1 MECLLKMHQTNYKL
15 IIKQL
20 NLLSAGTV
28 NQAELI
34 GKIEFWNLDGWM
46 RVLHKWFEAKNL
58 KIIQILKEISKIKKL
73 Q

>member
-1 MECLLKMHQTNYKL
+1 MHQTNYKL

-46 RVLHKWFEAKNL
+46 RVIQKWFEAKNL